1 MPLAFLWTGSRNETA
16 GLDMLKKAQ
25 IPLFYTPNRL
35 ATGIRSLLN
44 YHHWSG
50 NRSQNGFPKTQ
61 TITPNQ
67 QAVVDNLSSKKG
79 IALSEHESKN
89 LLAEWGIPVTKESL
103 VSNVDKAVAAADEIG
118 YPVVMK
124 ADVTN
129 LPHKTDAG
137 LVKLSIR
144 NRDEVRKAFD
154 DITSN
159 FANSGAVGATFN
171 GISIQEMVKDAV
183 EVIVGISY
191 DSQLGATMLFGSG
204 GVLVEV
210 YNDIALRLCPLDESD
225 AFEMI
230 SEVKGSRL
238 LEGFRGSP
246 AADSDALVEALVRM
260 SQLGDQLGGTLA
272 ELDINPLMVLPAGRG
287 VKAAD
292 AVAVLR

>member
-1 MPLAFLWTGSRNETA
+1 M
-16 GLDMLKKAQ
+16 
-25 IPLFYTPNRL
+25 
-35 ATGIRSLLN
+35 
-44 YHHWSG
+44 
-50 NRSQNGFPKTQ
+50 
-61 TITPNQ
+61 
-67 QAVVDNLSSKKG
+67 SSKKG
-79 IALSEHESKN
+79 IDLSEHESKN
-89 LLAEWGIPVTKESL
+89 LLTEWGIPVTKESL

-124 ADVTN
+124 ADVSN

-159 FANSGAVGATFN
+159 FANSGAVGVIFN
-171 GISIQEMVKDAV
+171 GISVQEMVNDAV

-292 AVAVLR
+292 GVAVLR

>member
-1 MPLAFLWTGSRNETA
+1 M
-16 GLDMLKKAQ
+16 
-25 IPLFYTPNRL
+25 
-35 ATGIRSLLN
+35 
-44 YHHWSG
+44 
-50 NRSQNGFPKTQ
+50 
-61 TITPNQ
+61 
-67 QAVVDNLSSKKG
+67 DN
-79 IALSEHESKN
+79 
-89 LLAEWGIPVTKESL
+89 
-103 VSNVDKAVAAADEIG
+103 AVAAADEIG

-137 LVKLSIR
+137 LVKLGIR

-225 AFEMI
+225 ALEMI